1 MNKKALENKMLEL
14 AGRLADN
21 MYLQS
26 IKYAFTTLTPLII
39 VGAFALLFKSLVTD
53 GTNGLAAVQGFE
65 FLTNYQPIF
74 NSIQYATYNI
84 LTILIIFLISMELAE
99 RKGFKHAGYIPAV
112 FSLSAYLTVIPKFVM
127 FTPEGATEAVQ
138 VTNVIG
144 RSYTDT
150 SALFLGMFV
159 AITATSLFCWLSS
172 QKRLQITMPDS
183 VPQNVG
189 AAFSALFPIAIG
201 LTIFSVGEFGFEA
214 IFNMSSYDAIF
225 KSIQVP
231 LAAIVQGLPGVLFL
245 MFIAQVF
252 WVFGIHGMQI
262 IKPIREPL
270 LLDAINQ
277 NMEAFNNGT
286 DIPNIVTM
294 PFWDIYGT
302 VGGAG
307 MTIGLVIAII
317 LFAKREDYR
326 EVTKLSAVP
335 AVFNINET
343 MIFGIPVVLNP
354 LLAIPFIITPLI
366 TLSIGY
372 VMTAIGFA
380 GRTVIMI
387 PWTTPPLI
395 SAYLATAGSIGA
407 VITQI
412 ICIVVA
418 VLIYAPFVKMA
429 NNEKRSSAQ

>member
-1 MNKKALENKMLEL
+1 MNREVIETKVLEL
-14 AGRLADN
+14 SERLAEN

-53 GTNGLAAVQGFE
+53 TTNGLAALQGFE
-65 FLTNYQPIF
+65 FLAQYQPIF

-84 LTILIIFLISMELAE
+84 LTVLIVFLISMELAN
-99 RKGFKHAGYIPAV
+99 RKGFSHAGYIPAV
-112 FSLSAYLTVIPKFVM
+112 FALSAYVTVIPKFTT
-127 FTPEGATEAVQ
+127 FTPEGSTEAFEI
-138 VTNVIG
+138 TNVIA

-159 AITATSLFCWLSS
+159 AIASTSLFCWLSK

-201 LTIFSVGEFGFEA
+201 LFLFSTGEFIFEA
-214 IFNMSSYDAIF
+214 IFNMSTYDATF

-231 LAAIVQGLPGVLFL
+231 LAAVVQGLPGVLFL
-245 MFIAQVF
+245 MFIAQLF

-277 NMEAFNNGT
+277 NMDAFNNGLE
-286 DIPNIVTM
+286 IPNIVTM

-307 MTIGLVIAII
+307 MTIGLVLAILI
-317 LFAKREDYR
+317 VSKREDYR
-326 EVTKLSAVP
+326 EVTKLSTVP
-335 AVFNINET
+335 AIFNINET

-354 LLAIPFIITPLI
+354 ILAVPFIVTPLI

-387 PWTTPPLI
+387 PWTTPPII

-418 VLIYAPFVKMA
+418 VLIYIPFVKVA
-429 NNEKRSSAQ
+429 NKELED

>member
-1 MNKKALENKMLEL
+1 MNKKAMEMKVLEFSGKI
-14 AGRLADN
+14 ADN

-26 IKYAFTTLTPLII
+26 IKYAFTALTPLII
-39 VGAFALLFKSLVTD
+39 VGAFSLLIKALVTD
-53 GTNGLAAVQGFE
+53 DVNGLAAVNGFE
-65 FLTNYQPIF
+65 FLAQYKPIF
-74 NSIQYATYNI
+74 NNIQYATYNI
-84 LTILIIFLISMELAE
+84 LTILIVFLISMELAD
-99 RKGFKHAGYIPAV
+99 RKGFKEAGYIPAV
-112 FSLSAYLTVIPKFVM
+112 FSLAAYISIIPKVTM
-127 FTPEGATEAVQ
+127 FTPEGMEEAFEVG
-138 VTNVIG
+138 NVIA

-159 AITATSLFCWLSS
+159 ALAATSLFCWLSS
-172 QKRLQITMPDS
+172 LKRLKITMPDS

-201 LTIFSVGEFGFEA
+201 LFIFSAGEFAFEA

-225 KSIQVP
+225 KAVQVP
-231 LAAIVQGLPGVLFL
+231 LAAIVQGLPGILLL
-245 MFIAQVF
+245 MLTAQVF
-252 WVFGIHGMQI
+252 WLFGIHGNQI

-277 NMEAFNNGT
+277 NMEAFNNGL

-294 PFWDIYGT
+294 PFWDIYGN
-302 VGGAG
+302 VGGSG
-307 MTIGLVIAII
+307 MTLGLVIAVL
-317 LFAKREDYR
+317 LFSKRDDFR

-335 AVFNINET
+335 GVFNINET

-354 LLAIPFIITPLI
+354 VLAVPFVLTPLVGL
-366 TLSIGY
+366 TIGY
-372 VMTAIGFA
+372 IMTYIGFA
-380 GRTVIMI
+380 GKTVIMI
-387 PWTTPPLI
+387 PWTTPPIL

-412 ICIVVA
+412 ICIAVA

-429 NNEKRSSAQ
+429 NKEINEK